1 MLYFN
6 VERMENAQSKGDLNS
21 KIYKDALKDMI
32 RAFRE
37 QGIDRIMTKHN
48 LDAIV
53 SPTGSPAW
61 KTDLINGDN
70 YYISTTVYAA
80 LSGYPNINV
89 PMGLIGNVPVGI
101 SFYGRAWSEPK
112 LLEIAYAY
120 EQNTKYRK
128 SPKFLLTD

>member
-21 KIYKDALKDMI
+21 KIYKDALTDMI
-32 RAFRE
+32 KAFRE

-112 LLEIAYAY
+112 LLKIAYAY